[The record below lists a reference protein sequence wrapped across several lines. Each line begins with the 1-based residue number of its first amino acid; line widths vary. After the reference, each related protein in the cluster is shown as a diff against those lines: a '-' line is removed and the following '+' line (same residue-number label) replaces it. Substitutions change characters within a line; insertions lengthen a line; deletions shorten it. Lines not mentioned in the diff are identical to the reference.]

1 MHIVYI
7 DCFCGI
13 SGDMTLG
20 GLIDLGVDPGD
31 LTAELGRVRL
41 PEWELRAEKVVKRGI
56 SATQVTVEVAAE
68 DTGWQANRA
77 TQDHHHGRTMAQ
89 IAELI
94 EQSGLAQHVKARSLA
109 VFGRLAE
116 AEAKIHG
123 TTPEEVHFHEVGAVD
138 AVVDIVGAVVGFGLL
153 GAEEIHASPVPLSH
167 GVVTFSH
174 GTYPVPAPATL
185 EIIKGL
191 PTRTLDVEGETVTP
205 TGAAILA
212 TLATHFGPMPSMRV
226 ERVGYGAGVSDFG
239 DIPNVLRIVL
249 GQAVGDAGPDEQV
262 SVHEMQDT
270 VHLVEANIDDM
281 NPELYDAAMEALFA
295 AGAVDAWLTP
305 IQMKKGRPA
314 ITLAALVHSGG
325 LDDVTRAI
333 FEHTTTFGV
342 RIGTLSRR
350 CLEREHVDV
359 ETKYGRI
366 RVKVARHGGR
376 ITTASPE
383 HDDCRKAA
391 EAHNVPLKQV
401 YQETLRQLDL
411 GPEG

>member
-1 MHIVYI
+1 MRIAYI

-13 SGDMTLG
+13 SGDMTLSA
-20 GLIDLGVDPGD
+20 LIDLGVDPEQ
-31 LTAELGRVRL
+31 LTGELRNIHL
-41 PEWELRAEKVVKRGI
+41 PEWELQVEKVVKQGV
-56 SATQVTVEVAAE
+56 SATQVTVDVGGEHE
-68 DTGWQANRA
+68 HGHSHSRPG
-77 TQDHHHGRTMAQ
+77 HGRTMAQ
-89 IAELI
+89 ITELI
-94 EQSGLAQHVKARSLA
+94 RQSGLTAATKDKSLA

-123 TTPEEVHFHEVGAVD
+123 TTPEKVHFHEVGAVD
-138 AVVDIVGAVVGFGLL
+138 AIVDIVGAVVGFGLL
-153 GAEEIHASPVPLSH
+153 GVDEIHASPVPMSH

-212 TLATHFGPMPSMRV
+212 TLAARCGTMPNMRV
-226 ERVGYGAGVSDFG
+226 DGIGYGAGRSDFG
-239 DIPNVLRIVL
+239 EIPNVLRIVC
-249 GQAVGDAGPDEQV
+249 GETAAHGGAGR
-262 SVHEMQDT
+262 DT
-270 VHLVEANIDDM
+270 VCLVEANIDDM
-281 NPELYDAAMEALFA
+281 NPELYDAAIVALFA

-305 IQMKKGRPA
+305 IQMKKGRPG
-314 ITLAALVHSGG
+314 ITLAALVHPDG

-342 RIGTLSRR
+342 RIGELSRH
-350 CLEREHVDV
+350 CLERDHVEV
-359 ETKYGRI
+359 ETRYGRI
-366 RVKVARHGGR
+366 RVKVAKQEGR

-391 EAHNVPLKQV
+391 ETHDVPLKQV
-401 YQETLRQLDL
+401 YQEALRQLE
-411 GPEG
+411 PEQ